1 MAEKFQWALNPSNV
15 ASIDAMDDFYGLY
28 LQLDSIYEETQQQFL
43 DHNGNLRF
51 VDSRTWD
58 KAARKK
64 VRAACEPIMNKY
76 LPVFTS
82 EHTRIFA
89 TAYGFEEFFF
99 LNMRCLDKPNDG
111 PPFGKFRITVKSY
124 EAFLIEFQYAVTRV
138 IHQRELHTISTLM
151 LQTVQEKVN
160 NHILSYVVEHTQVKL
175 DYEKSSSKATSD
187 ILYIYDNL
195 SSIGCYINNH
205 TVVPSTYTAELV
217 MGAGKVTFP
226 VHYCTHCQKYF
237 IGEKTLQLFEKNYGK
252 MRIVRKAMG
261 ESDDFYGELNAESKL
276 HQLGYNVSDGKSDE
290 ERQALLMYLLEKNY
304 ISYFEMAR
312 IIEWNINH
320 AQNKPYALPKW
331 KSDLKFIGEYIR
343 QKS

>member
-99 LNMRCLDKPNDG
+99 LNMRCLDKPNG
-111 PPFGKFRITVKSY
+111 KPPFGKFRITPKNY
-124 EAFLIEFQYAVTRV
+124 EAFLREFQYAVTRV
-138 IHQRELHTISTLM
+138 IHQRELHTISTLR
-151 LQTVQEKVN
+151 
-160 NHILSYVVEHTQVKL
+160 
-175 DYEKSSSKATSD
+175 
-187 ILYIYDNL
+187 
-195 SSIGCYINNH
+195 
-205 TVVPSTYTAELV
+205 PS
-217 MGAGKVTFP
+217 
-226 VHYCTHCQKYF
+226 
-237 IGEKTLQLFEKNYGK
+237 
-252 MRIVRKAMG
+252 
-261 ESDDFYGELNAESKL
+261 
-276 HQLGYNVSDGKSDE
+276 
-290 ERQALLMYLLEKNY
+290 
-304 ISYFEMAR
+304 
-312 IIEWNINH
+312 
-320 AQNKPYALPKW
+320 LPK
-331 KSDLKFIGEYIR
+331 SV
-343 QKS
+343 